1 MLSDEQ
7 ITKFQNLYKAHFG
20 KDISR
25 EDALEQGI
33 QLIRLLELTYK
44 PMTNLEYQEIQKR
57 RQLINNN

>member
-7 ITKFQNLYKAHFG
+7 ITKFQKLYKARFG
-20 KDISR
+20 KNISR
-25 EDALEQGI
+25 KDALEQGI
-33 QLIRLLELTYK
+33 KLIRLIELTYK